1 MAEKTEDETETGT
14 TTTTATAADPEKRTA
29 ARTEERPEDA
39 VAGHREAPAAAEET
53 AAEKDTE
60 PAAAPSGTGQ
70 GAAAVVS
77 AALGLVSLTGG
88 WPGTVAAA
96 RETLVGQL
104 RTAADASVAT
114 QIKEVYGD
122 AWDTTALWGGLF
134 ALVALVTGVAVLVR
148 PAFGAP
154 GRVAQAPWI
163 KSVAWAGVTLGVI
176 GLLLAVLTY
185 TGVLLGLPAAS

>member
-14 TTTTATAADPEKRTA
+14 KTGTTTGVKSDERTA
-29 ARTEERPEDA
+29 VRTEGRPEEA
-39 VAGHREAPAAAEET
+39 VAGPEDTAAEEH
-53 AAEKDTE
+53 AE
-60 PAAAPSGTGQ
+60 PAEAPSGTGQ

-134 ALVALVTGVAVLVR
+134 ALVALITGVVVLVR

-154 GRVAQAPWI
+154 GRTAQAPWT

>member
-1 MAEKTEDETETGT
+1 MAEKTEDETVTG
-14 TTTTATAADPEKRTA
+14 TTTATALEPDAQTA
-29 ARTEERPEDA
+29 ERPEDA
-39 VAGHREAPAAAEET
+39 AAGPDDSAG
-53 AAEKDTE
+53 EKHAE
-60 PAAAPSGTGQ
+60 PAEAPSGTGQ

-134 ALVALVTGVAVLVR
+134 ALVALITGAVVLVR

-154 GRVAQAPWI
+154 GRTAQAPWI

-176 GLLLAVLTY
+176 GLLLAVLKY

>member
-14 TTTTATAADPEKRTA
+14 TTVVKSDERTA
-29 ARTEERPEDA
+29 VRTKERPEEA
-39 VAGHREAPAAAEET
+39 VAGPEDTAAEEH
-53 AAEKDTE
+53 AE
-60 PAAAPSGTGQ
+60 PAEAPSGTGQ

-134 ALVALVTGVAVLVR
+134 ALVALITGVVVLVR

-154 GRVAQAPWI
+154 GRTAQAPWT

-185 TGVLLGLPAAS
+185 TGVLLGLPTAS

>member
-14 TTTTATAADPEKRTA
+14 TTVTAVDSDEQTAVRTA
-29 ARTEERPEDA
+29 ERPE
-39 VAGHREAPAAAEET
+39 EAAADEH
-53 AAEKDTE
+53 AGPAE
-60 PAAAPSGTGQ
+60 ARSRAGQ

-77 AALGLVSLTGG
+77 AALGVVSLTGG

-134 ALVALVTGVAVLVR
+134 ALAALITAVVVLVR

-154 GRVAQAPWI
+154 GRTAQAPWI
-163 KSVAWAGVTLGVI
+163 KSVAWAGLTLGVI

-185 TGVLLGLPAAS
+185 TGLLLGLPAAS

>member
-14 TTTTATAADPEKRTA
+14 TTATATAADPEKRTA
-29 ARTEERPEDA
+29 ARTEERPEEA
-39 VAGHREAPAAAEET
+39 VAGHEEAPAAAEET

-60 PAAAPSGTGQ
+60 PTAAPSGAGQ

-134 ALVALVTGVAVLVR
+134 ALVALITGVAVLVR
-148 PAFGAP
+148 PAFVAP

-176 GLLLAVLTY
+176 GLLLAVLKY

>member
-14 TTTTATAADPEKRTA
+14 TTETATAADPEKRTA

-134 ALVALVTGVAVLVR
+134 ALVALITGVAVLVR